1 MRQILAKPRKSPQS
15 VPMSGV
21 QFRNPQSAFPSPV
34 LIFEIVQFRGW
45 FFLPFGLGLLS
56 PCRWAAFNSAF
67 GDPQSA
73 FPSPVGFRRTGFFV
87 SVHLH
92 SWFLLFVPSL
102 RLK

>member
-1 MRQILAKPRKSPQS
+1 
-15 VPMSGV
+15 
-21 QFRNPQSAFPSPV
+21 
-34 LIFEIVQFRGW
+34 
-45 FFLPFGLGLLS
+45 LGLLS

>member
-1 MRQILAKPRKSPQS
+1 MRIADCGIERRSLERTEDSSS
-15 VPMSGV
+15 VS
-21 QFRNPQSAFPSPV
+21 QASA
-34 LIFEIVQFRGW
+34 
-45 FFLPFGLGLLS
+45 
-56 PCRWAAFNSAF
+56 AF